1 MNVFDNIED
10 FDNQIDE
17 SLGNSLTIESNHIND
32 GAWVYEDHQLV
43 GDITPTI
50 SGGIRINTWGNNQ
63 EMGLEESYDSLG
75 FDIDDVHM
83 PWDDNPAVIG
93 TPNADM
99 SHWQQQDTDFTCAVQ
114 AQRGIIEQFTGEPIS
129 ESQLVYEATANGW
142 LTNRGMSPDD
152 VGNLLELHGI
162 PCHANHDATV
172 QDLLGELAEGKKVIV
187 GVDSGELWNGEPI
200 EDFFHQS
207 ADHAI
212 WVTGVDFTDPNNPQ
226 VIINDSGDPNG
237 AGKQYSLNDFVDA
250 WEDSGFNY
258 VSTDFAPYGVA
269 SDWGHHLTNFLNS
282 HHDANDLLNTEQ
294 VLITPYHDQDF
305 ATYIDNLSDTEIE
318 QLLMYI

>member
-1 MNVFDNIED
+1 MDLLDEIVDYESQMDMPLSDSLIIEP
-10 FDNQIDE
+10 
-17 SLGNSLTIESNHIND
+17 NHVND
-32 GAWVYEDHQLV
+32 GGWIYEDYQLV

-50 SGGIRINTWGNNQ
+50 TGGIRVNTWGNNQ
-63 EMGLEESYDSLG
+63 EMGLEESYDSLN
-75 FDIDDVHM
+75 FNIDDVHM
-83 PWDDNPAVIG
+83 PWDYNPAVIG

-99 SHWQQQDTDFTCAVQ
+99 SHWQLQDTDFTCAVQ

-142 LTNRGMSPDD
+142 LTDRGMSPDD

-162 PCHANHDATV
+162 PYHANHDASV
-172 QDLLGELAEGKKVIV
+172 QDLLSELAEGRKVIV
-187 GVDSGELWNGEPI
+187 GVDSCELWNGEPI

-237 AGKQYSLNDFVDA
+237 AGKQYALNDFVDA

-258 VSTDFAPYGVA
+258 VATDFAPNGLA
-269 SDWGHHLTNFLNS
+269 SDWGHQLTNFLDS
-282 HHDANDLLNTEQ
+282 HHDASDLTNTEQ
-294 VLITPYHDQDF
+294 VLVPPYHEQDF
-305 ATYIDNLSDTEIE
+305 ASYIDNLSDTDIE
-318 QLLMYI
+318 QLLVNI